1 MESYKGV
8 GNPLWFSECSPSGCL
23 SYSIVKI
30 SKWQVFCETHDFSP
44 LPLRPTFPLS
54 LYPSLLFGM
63 KEPHFFLFFPF
74 WPSFSC
80 LTGSETRI
88 QPQSSDPQKGCRISD
103 NIKEQIRQS
112 VRELSKRG
120 WSQVLGIILYMGEK
134 KMTMWA
140 RRMGLYG
147 KREAVH
153 NSTACLLPHG
163 WVVAVEIW

>member
-1 MESYKGV
+1 MVFWVFPFWLPFLFLCEDLKMAGL
-8 GNPLWFSECSPSGCL
+8 LWNSWLLPPS
-23 SYSIVKI
+23 SA
-30 SKWQVFCETHDFSP
+30 
-44 LPLRPTFPLS
+44 PTFPLS

-112 VRELSKRG
+112 VRELAKRG